1 MIVLGTRSLGSSDND
16 HLNLLPKDSPNSQD
30 VMLPTLP
37 GSLVQIDNRSNQKF
51 SKFARIHLGS
61 FLRVGFARGS
71 IASEATKNA
80 KLRKKRAEAKKSR
93 IDRWP
98 IFWESRNQES
108 GFSSDHMFVSQRTRW
123 SYFLISNGQTVNKS
137 KS

>member
-1 MIVLGTRSLGSSDND
+1 
-16 HLNLLPKDSPNSQD
+16 
-30 VMLPTLP
+30 MLTTLP

-51 SKFARIHLGS
+51 SNFARIHLGS

-108 GFSSDHMFVSQRTRW
+108 GSSSDHMFAS
-123 SYFLISNGQTVNKS
+123 
-137 KS
+137 